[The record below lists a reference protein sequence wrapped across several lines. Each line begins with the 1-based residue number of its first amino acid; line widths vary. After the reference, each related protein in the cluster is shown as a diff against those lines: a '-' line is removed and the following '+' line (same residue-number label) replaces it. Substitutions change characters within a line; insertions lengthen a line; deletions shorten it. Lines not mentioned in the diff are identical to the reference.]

1 MAERILVAQIGAPHG
16 IRGEVR
22 LWSFTESPMAVK
34 DYGALESEDGT
45 QTFAIEAL
53 RPGKDFL
60 VARLAGV
67 SDRAAA
73 ERLRNLKLYVPRD
86 RLPAPEDGDTF
97 YHADL
102 IGLAAVAIDGRTLGT
117 VCAVH
122 DFGAGNLIEV
132 LASGARVMLP
142 FTDAVVPE
150 VDLAAGRLIV
160 DPPEGTFDHGIAEPQ
175 STPAVWGSA
184 CPGLDPGSVRS
195 AGSGVKNKS
204 RHKDRAPA
212 LRHKGSAID

>member
-1 MAERILVAQIGAPHG
+1 MAGRILVAQIGAPHG

-22 LWSFTESPMAVK
+22 LWSFTQDPMAVK

-73 ERLRNLKLYVPRD
+73 ERLRNLKLYVQRD

-102 IGLAAVAIDGRTLGT
+102 IGLAAVATDGRTLGT

-122 DFGAGNLIEV
+122 DFGAGDLIEV
-132 LASGARVMLP
+132 LAGGARVMLP

-160 DPPEGTFDHGIAEPQ
+160 DPPEGAFDHGAAEPQ
-175 STPAVWGSA
+175 PTPAVWGSA
-184 CPGLDPGSVRS
+184 RPGLDPGSVRS

-204 RHKDRAPA
+204 RHKDRPPS
-212 LRHKGSAID
+212 LPHKGNAID